1 MLAML
6 ARIWKND
13 NGATALE
20 YGLIAVL
27 VAIGG
32 AVMLPIVGENIGST
46 FGTIAEA
53 LSTGRTTSGAPSAR
67 LTVIVKDQEKPAS
80 KLN

>member
-1 MLAML
+1 ML
-6 ARIWKND
+6 ARMSKDD

-20 YGLIAVL
+20 YGLIAAL

-32 AVMLPIVGENIGST
+32 AVMLPSISENMGST
-46 FGTIAEA
+46 FGIIAEA
-53 LSTGRTTSGAPSAR
+53 LSTGPTASGAPSAR
-67 LTVIVKDQEKPAS
+67 LTVIVKDQEKPTS